1 MTPVRTRIG
10 VLAATAGLA
19 AALAAPVVTLAADTV
34 RVTTDYPAVAVEP
47 GKTASFDLKVS
58 ASPADRVELAVADV
72 PTGWTATL
80 RGGGF
85 VIDGVFAGS
94 SDAPEVTLDVVVPDD
109 APDGTTRITVRAT
122 SGSAQDA
129 LTLSLRVAREAGG
142 TVTMTTDNP
151 ALRDDA
157 KATFPFTVELRNDTP
172 QELTF
177 TLSTQGPAGWEV
189 TATPSGQAQAASV
202 VVAAGASSNIS
213 VSVDPPDDTP
223 AGQYPVHVE
232 AVSGEQTAAVD
243 LGVEIT
249 GSFELS
255 VTTPDERLTTNANA
269 GATKD
274 FTLVVTNLGT
284 APLANITV
292 SGTGPQGWT
301 VEPDLPTIAE
311 LGAGMQQNVTA
322 KITPSSEA
330 IAGDYIIT
338 FRASA
343 DEGGS
348 DEIQVRTTVDTA
360 LSWGLVG
367 IALIILTLVGLG
379 WVFQRY
385 GRR

>member
-1 MTPVRTRIG
+1 M
-10 VLAATAGLA
+10 LAVAASLA
-19 AALAAPVVTLAADTV
+19 AALAAPLTTLAADAV
-34 RVTTDYPAVAVEP
+34 NITTDYPAVAVEP
-47 GKTASFDLKVS
+47 GKTASFDLKVA
-58 ASPADRVELAVADV
+58 ASPADSVALDVSGV

-85 VIDGVFAGS
+85 VIDGVFAGPS
-94 SDAPEVTLDVVVPDD
+94 NAPDVTLNVVVPDD
-109 APDGTTRITVRAT
+109 APDATTRIAVRAR
-122 SGSAQDA
+122 SGSAEDT

-142 TVTMTTDNP
+142 SVSMTTNNP
-151 ALRDDA
+151 TLRDDA
-157 KATFPFTVELRNDTP
+157 KATFPFTVELKNDTP

-177 TLSTQGPAGWEV
+177 TLSSQGPAGWDI

-202 VVAAGASSNIS
+202 VVGAGASSNIS
-213 VSVDPPDDTP
+213 VSVNPPDDAA
-223 AGQYPVHVE
+223 AGQYPIHVE
-232 AVSGEQTAAVD
+232 AVSGEQTAAID

-249 GSFELS
+249 GSFALS
-255 VTTPDERLTTNANA
+255 LSTPDERLTTNANA

-274 FTLVVTNLGT
+274 FTLVVRNDGT
-284 APLANITV
+284 APLANIAV
-292 SGTGPQGWT
+292 SGSGPQSWKI
-301 VEPDLPTIAE
+301 EPDIPTIAE
-311 LGAGMQQNVTA
+311 LAPGTQQQVIA

-330 IAGDYIIT
+330 IAGDYVIT

-343 DEGGS
+343 TEGGS